1 MVVHPAP
8 ARSKVNP
15 TIDETFSALS
25 DPTRRAVIDLL
36 RQSPSRAGEMADALA
51 MTPPALSRHLRIL
64 RSSGLITDDEVEGDA
79 RVRLYRLRPESFV
92 PLQNW
97 VTELEAFWGD
107 QLQSFKRHAE
117 TRTVRAKAQQ
127 KLKRKK

>member
-1 MVVHPAP
+1 
-8 ARSKVNP
+8 VNP

-36 RQSPSRAGEMADALA
+36 RQNPCRAGEMADALA

-64 RSSGLITDDEVEGDA
+64 RGSGLITDDEVEGDA
-79 RVRLYRLRPESFV
+79 RIRLYRLRPEAFA

-97 VTELEAFWGD
+97 VSELEAFWGG
-107 QLQSFKRHAE
+107 QLQAFKRHAE
-117 TRTVRAKAQQ
+117 SPERRTA
-127 KLKRKK
+127 RKKTPQKSKKKK

>member
-1 MVVHPAP
+1 MVVHA
-8 ARSKVNP
+8 ALAGSKLNP

-36 RQSPSRAGEMADALA
+36 RQNPCRAGEMANSLA

-64 RSSGLITDDEVEGDA
+64 RGSGLITDDEVDGDA
-79 RVRLYRLRPESFV
+79 RVRLYRLRPEAFA

-97 VTELEAFWGD
+97 ISELEAFWSD
-107 QLQSFKRHAE
+107 QLQSFKQHAE
-117 TRTVRAKAQQ
+117 RRVARTKTAQ
-127 KLKRKK
+127 KSKRKK

>member
-1 MVVHPAP
+1 
-8 ARSKVNP
+8 VNP

-36 RQSPSRAGEMADALA
+36 RQNPCRAGEMADALA

-64 RSSGLITDDEVEGDA
+64 RGSGLITDDEVEGDA
-79 RVRLYRLRPESFV
+79 RIRLYRLRPEAFA

-97 VTELEAFWGD
+97 VSELEAFWGD
-107 QLQSFKRHAE
+107 QLQAFKRHAE
-117 TRTVRAKAQQ
+117 SPERRMAQTKVKQ
-127 KLKRKK
+127 KSKQKK